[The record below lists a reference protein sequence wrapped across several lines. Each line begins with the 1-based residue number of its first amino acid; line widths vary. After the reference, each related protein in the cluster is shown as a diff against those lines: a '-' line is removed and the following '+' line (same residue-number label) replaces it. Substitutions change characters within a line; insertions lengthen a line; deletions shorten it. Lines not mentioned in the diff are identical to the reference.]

1 MKRCPTCDKT
11 FEDNLRFC
19 QSCGSPLADAVEEL
33 DPYKTMVARPE
44 DIAAAIPPL
53 PEAEPPKPAD
63 DVLELPTD
71 FDANKTQIVS
81 ESELRA
87 EFAKQDQ
94 QVVDVPP
101 PEPPKF
107 IEPTPPPP
115 PPVASAAPP
124 KAPEEPKAPE
134 PTPSSPFAND
144 LTGDPFLHTTPP
156 IPSPFEKSPSPTP
169 EPAGQRTVEP
179 AAPPAEMPS
188 PFGNA
193 SSKPEKT
200 AESLAS
206 EPLGEAGGKIEQA
219 EWTPPPVP
227 DASRQNQEIGQNTPL
242 QPPAAGGQSKTLAI
256 VSLILGILGFTLCCG
271 TVLPSLIAIITG
283 FMARGKASKDPANY
297 GGAGLALVGILTG
310 LLGLLLSVAYLVW
323 VFLFGGMQMLM
334 QGM

>member
-1 MKRCPTCDKT
+1 MKRCPTCEKT
-11 FEDNLRFC
+11 FDDNLRFC

-53 PEAEPPKPAD
+53 PEAEAPKPAD
-63 DVLELPTD
+63 DVLELPTE

-101 PEPPKF
+101 APPKF
-107 IEPTPPPP
+107 IEPTPPP

-169 EPAGQRTVEP
+169 EPTGPRTVEP

-188 PFGNA
+188 PFGT
-193 SSKPEKT
+193 SKPEKT
-200 AESLAS
+200 AESLS
-206 EPLGEAGGKIEQA
+206 GEPFGEAGGKIAQA

-227 DASRQNQEIGQNTPL
+227 DASWQNQEIGQNTPL
-242 QPPAAGGQSKTLAI
+242 QPPAAAVAGQSKTLAI

-283 FMARGKASKDPANY
+283 FMARGKASKDPQNY